1 LGEPGKLK
9 LAVGAGGTHETAA
22 RTPSSA
28 RFSTDDLRTDRV
40 FQEIERL
47 RVLGDSIPAAECQA
61 FLDVLRNPYPEI
73 AAPRL
78 AWIRNDILHLL
89 RGQSNLPKPWDEV
102 LEDLFYH
109 AGSPVVLRDY
119 ALQHLFRWYD
129 ELSAAA
135 APSTTNIPALHRME
149 QVFWQ
154 ATEAV
159 DSEIAGTALLGLA
172 ALQEAGRMSNHGPS
186 ELQAVALNV
195 LESSEA
201 NPLSRLTALQ
211 VCSCLGVTNA
221 LPVATELAR
230 DPGRFA
236 LRCSAIAAMGEL
248 GGSQELAGL
257 NAMTEEPGGSP
268 MAAALTNAIRRL
280 NARINSS
287 RL

>member
-1 LGEPGKLK
+1 
-9 LAVGAGGTHETAA
+9 
-22 RTPSSA
+22 
-28 RFSTDDLRTDRV
+28 V
-40 FQEIERL
+40 FEEIERL
-47 RVLGDSIPAAECQA
+47 RVLGDSIPAAQCQA
-61 FLDVLRNPYPEI
+61 FLDVLKNPYPEI

-89 RGQSNLPKPWDEV
+89 RGQSNLPKPWDQV
-102 LEDLFYH
+102 LADLFYD
-109 AGSPVVLRDY
+109 AGSPGVLRDY

-129 ELSAAA
+129 ELSVEAV
-135 APSTTNIPALHRME
+135 PSTTNMPTLHRIE

-154 ATEAV
+154 ATKAV

-172 ALQEAGRMSNHGPS
+172 ALQEAGKMSNHEPS

-211 VCSCLGVTNA
+211 VCSCLRVTNA
-221 LPVATELAR
+221 LPVAAELAR
-230 DPGRFA
+230 DPGQLA

-248 GGSQELAGL
+248 GGAQELAGL
-257 NAMTEEPGGSP
+257 SAMTEVPGSSP
-268 MAAALTNAIRRL
+268 LAIALTNAIRRL

-287 RL
+287 HL